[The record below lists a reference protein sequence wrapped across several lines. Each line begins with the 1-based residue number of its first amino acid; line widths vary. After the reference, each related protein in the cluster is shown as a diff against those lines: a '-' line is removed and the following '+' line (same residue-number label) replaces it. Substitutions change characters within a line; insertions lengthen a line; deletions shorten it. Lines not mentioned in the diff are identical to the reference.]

1 MSPQTNQTLFLIP
14 MQTMTLGIQMD
25 TRKVEKLERAVQV
38 YKVQGPMFFQSGG
51 TMKNIFGQE
60 AKGTLA
66 Y

>member
-14 MQTMTLGIQMD
+14 MQTMTLGIQMGR
-25 TRKVEKLERAVQV
+25 RKPEKLERAVQV

-51 TMKNIFGQE
+51 TIKNSFGQK
-60 AKGTLA
+60 AKGTLT